1 MPLQG
6 PREGDEIMSDNR
18 LSTSP
23 PAAKKRSKLRSILSQ
38 SGVPIFFALLC
49 LVIIVASKLDLNYLI
64 GELISRLGRNLFIV
78 LSLLIPV
85 TAGLGLNFGIVIG
98 AMSGQITLI
107 IITFMQLKG
116 LFGFISALLI
126 SIPISMLFGWIVGS
140 IFNRAKGREMITGMI
155 MGFFANGVYQ
165 LLFLMMLGTI
175 IPVNMNTEVA
185 QAIML
190 SNGVGLRN
198 TIDLTNIYYS
208 LDNVFMRLINYI
220 PGVQWNG
227 IIWTDTFGPW
237 RVPLGAFFMSAIL
250 CIFITFIMK
259 TKMGQNFRAIGQDMA
274 IAEVSGIKVDKVR
287 ITAVIYSTVL
297 ASWGQM
303 IFLQNLGS
311 LNTFNAHE
319 QVGMFSVAALLVGG
333 ASVKRASIWNAIIG
347 VLLFHTLFVVSPLA
361 GQKLFGEPQ
370 IGEWFRQLISYS
382 VIAVA
387 LAMHAIQSRKK

>member
-1 MPLQG
+1 MVG
-6 PREGDEIMSDNR
+6 NR
-18 LSTSP
+18 LETVPSQR
-23 PAAKKRSKLRSILSQ
+23 KQGKLSGIFAQ
-38 SGVPIFFALLC
+38 FGVPIFFTVLC
-49 LVIIVASKLDLNYLI
+49 VASIIVSDLDINYLI
-64 GELISRLGRNLFIV
+64 GELLSRLGRNLFIV

-85 TAGLGLNFGIVIG
+85 TAGIGLNFGIVVG
-98 AMSGQITLI
+98 AMSGQIALI
-107 IITFMQLKG
+107 IITFLQLKG
-116 LFGFISALLI
+116 LLGFVTAMAVSV
-126 SIPISMLFGWIVGS
+126 PISVLFGYIVGS
-140 IFNRAKGREMITGMI
+140 IFNKAKGREMITGMI

-165 LLFLMMLGTI
+165 LLFLMLIGTL
-175 IPVNMNTEVA
+175 IPVNMNSPVA
-185 QAIML
+185 QQIML

-198 TIDLTNIYYS
+198 TIDLSNIYYS
-208 LDNVFMRLINYI
+208 LDNVFAKLFS
-220 PGVQWNG
+220 WNG
-227 IIWTDTFGPW
+227 IIWTDSLGPW
-237 RVPLGAFFMSAIL
+237 RVPLGAFFMSLLL
-250 CIFITFIMK
+250 CILITFLMK
-259 TKMGQNFRAIGQDMA
+259 TKLGQNFRAIGQDMA

-297 ASWGQM
+297 AAWGQL

-333 ASVKRASIWNAIIG
+333 ASVKRANIWNAIAG

-387 LAMHAIQSRKK
+387 LAMHAIQNRKR

>member
-1 MPLQG
+1 MA
-6 PREGDEIMSDNR
+6 DER
-18 LSTSP
+18 LSTVP
-23 PAAKKRSKLRSILSQ
+23 TEAKKGHRSRSLSQ
-38 SGVPIFFALLC
+38 YGVPIFFTVLC
-49 LVIIVASKLDLNYLI
+49 VASIIVSDLDINYLI
-64 GELISRLGRNLFIV
+64 GELLSRLGRNLFIV

-85 TAGLGLNFGIVIG
+85 TAGIGLNFGIVVG
-98 AMSGQITLI
+98 AMSGQIALI

-116 LFGFISALLI
+116 LAGFLAAMAISV
-126 SIPISMLFGWIVGS
+126 PISTLFGYIVGS

-165 LLFLMMLGTI
+165 LLFLMLIGTL
-175 IPVNMNTEVA
+175 IPVNMNSPVA
-185 QAIML
+185 RQIML

-198 TIDLTNIYYS
+198 TIDLSNIYYS
-208 LDNVFMRLINYI
+208 LDNVFARLFN
-220 PGVQWNG
+220 WNG
-227 IIWTDTFGPW
+227 IVWTDTLGPW
-237 RVPLGAFFMSAIL
+237 RVPLGAFFMSLLL
-250 CIFITFIMK
+250 CLFVVFIMK
-259 TKMGQNFRAIGQDMA
+259 TKKGQDFRAIGQDMA

-297 ASWGQM
+297 AAWGQL

-333 ASVKRASIWNAIIG
+333 ASVKKASIWNAIVG
-347 VLLFHTLFVVSPLA
+347 VILFHTLFVVSPLA

-382 VIAVA
+382 VIAAA
-387 LAMHAIQSRKK
+387 LAMHAIQSRKKH

>member
-1 MPLQG
+1 MA
-6 PREGDEIMSDNR
+6 DNR
-18 LSTSP
+18 LEAV
-23 PAAKKRSKLRSILSQ
+23 PAVKKQSRLMKVLAQ
-38 SGVPIFFALLC
+38 SGVPIFFTVLC
-49 LVIIVASKLDLNYLI
+49 VASIIASDLDINYLI
-64 GELISRLGRNLFIV
+64 GELLSRLGRNLFIV

-85 TAGLGLNFGIVIG
+85 SAGIGLNFGIVVG
-98 AMSGQITLI
+98 AMSGQIALI

-116 LFGFISALLI
+116 LFGFVSAMAISV
-126 SIPISMLFGWIVGS
+126 PISVLFGYIVGS
-140 IFNRAKGREMITGMI
+140 VFNRAKGREMITGMI

-165 LLFLMMLGTI
+165 LLFLMLIGTL
-175 IPVNMNTEVA
+175 IPVNMSSPVS
-185 QAIML
+185 QAVML

-198 TIDLTNIYYS
+198 TIDLSNIYYS
-208 LDNVFMRLINYI
+208 LDNVFARLFN
-220 PGVQWNG
+220 WNG
-227 IIWTDTFGPW
+227 IIWTDTLGPW
-237 RVPLGAFFMSAIL
+237 RVPLGAFFMSALL
-250 CIFITFIMK
+250 CIVIVFLMK

-274 IAEVSGIKVDKVR
+274 IAEVSGIKVDRVR
-287 ITAVIYSTVL
+287 IIAVIYSTVL
-297 ASWGQM
+297 AAWGQL

-333 ASVKRASIWNAIIG
+333 ASVKRAGIWNAIIG

>member
-1 MPLQG
+1 MA
-6 PREGDEIMSDNR
+6 DNR
-18 LSTSP
+18 LEAV
-23 PAAKKRSKLRSILSQ
+23 PAVRKQSKLMKVLAQ
-38 SGVPIFFALLC
+38 SGVPIFFTVLC
-49 LVIIVASKLDLNYLI
+49 VASIIASDLDINYLI
-64 GELISRLGRNLFIV
+64 GELLSRLGRNLFIV

-85 TAGLGLNFGIVIG
+85 SAGIGLNFGIVVG
-98 AMSGQITLI
+98 AMSGQIALI

-116 LFGFISALLI
+116 LLGFLSAMAISVPI
-126 SIPISMLFGWIVGS
+126 SILFGWIVGS
-140 IFNRAKGREMITGMI
+140 VFNRAKGREMITGMI

-165 LLFLMMLGTI
+165 LIFLMLIGTL
-175 IPVNMNTEVA
+175 IPVNMSSPVS
-185 QAIML
+185 QAVML

-198 TIDLTNIYYS
+198 TIDLSNIYYS
-208 LDNVFMRLINYI
+208 LDNVFARLFN
-220 PGVQWNG
+220 WNG
-227 IIWTDTFGPW
+227 IIWTDTLGPW
-237 RVPLGAFFMSAIL
+237 RVPLGAFFMSLML
-250 CIFITFIMK
+250 CIVITFLMK

-297 ASWGQM
+297 AAWGQL

-333 ASVKRASIWNAIIG
+333 ASVKRAGIWNAIIG

>member
-1 MPLQG
+1 MA
-6 PREGDEIMSDNR
+6 DNR
-18 LSTSP
+18 LEAV
-23 PAAKKRSKLRSILSQ
+23 PAVRKQSKLMKVLSQ
-38 SGVPIFFALLC
+38 SGVPIFFTVLC
-49 LVIIVASKLDLNYLI
+49 VASIIASDLDINYLI
-64 GELISRLGRNLFIV
+64 GELLSRLGRNLFIV

-85 TAGLGLNFGIVIG
+85 SAGIGLNFGIVVG
-98 AMSGQITLI
+98 AMSGQIALI

-116 LFGFISALLI
+116 LVGFLGAMAISVPI
-126 SIPISMLFGWIVGS
+126 SILFGWIVGS
-140 IFNRAKGREMITGMI
+140 VFNRAKGREMITGMI

-165 LLFLMMLGTI
+165 LIFLMLIGTL
-175 IPVNMNTEVA
+175 IPVNMSSPVS
-185 QAIML
+185 QAVML

-198 TIDLTNIYYS
+198 TIDLSNIYYS
-208 LDNVFMRLINYI
+208 LDNVFARLFN
-220 PGVQWNG
+220 WNG
-227 IIWTDTFGPW
+227 IIWTDTLGPW

-250 CIFITFIMK
+250 CIVIVFLMK
-259 TKMGQNFRAIGQDMA
+259 TKLGQNFRAIGQDMA
-274 IAEVSGIKVDKVR
+274 IAEVSGIKVDRVR

-297 ASWGQM
+297 AAWGQL

-333 ASVKRASIWNAIIG
+333 ASVKRAGIWNAIIG

-387 LAMHAIQSRKK
+387 LAMHAIQSRKKQ

>member
-1 MPLQG
+1 METVPSQRKQG
-6 PREGDEIMSDNR
+6 K
-18 LSTSP
+18 LSGIF
-23 PAAKKRSKLRSILSQ
+23 AQ
-38 SGVPIFFALLC
+38 FGVPIFFTVLC
-49 LVIIVASKLDLNYLI
+49 VASIIVSDLDINYLI
-64 GELISRLGRNLFIV
+64 GELLSRLGRNLFIV

-85 TAGLGLNFGIVIG
+85 TAGIGLNFGIVVG
-98 AMSGQITLI
+98 AMSGQIALI
-107 IITFMQLKG
+107 IITFLQLKG
-116 LFGFISALLI
+116 LLGFVTAMAVSV
-126 SIPISMLFGWIVGS
+126 PISVLFGYIVGS
-140 IFNRAKGREMITGMI
+140 IFNKAKGREMITGMI

-165 LLFLMMLGTI
+165 LLFLMLIGTL
-175 IPVNMNTEVA
+175 IPVNMNSPVA
-185 QAIML
+185 QQIML

-198 TIDLTNIYYS
+198 TIDLSNIYYS
-208 LDNVFMRLINYI
+208 LDNVFAKLFN
-220 PGVQWNG
+220 WNG
-227 IIWTDTFGPW
+227 IIWTNSLGPW
-237 RVPLGAFFMSAIL
+237 RVPLGAFFMSLLL
-250 CIFITFIMK
+250 CILITFLMK
-259 TKMGQNFRAIGQDMA
+259 TKLGQNFRAIGQDMA

-297 ASWGQM
+297 AAWGQL

-333 ASVKRASIWNAIIG
+333 ASVKRANIWNAIAG

-387 LAMHAIQSRKK
+387 LAMHAIQNRKR

>member
-1 MPLQG
+1 MA
-6 PREGDEIMSDNR
+6 DDR
-18 LSTSP
+18 LSTV
-23 PAAKKRSKLRSILSQ
+23 PAEARKGHRHGSLSQ
-38 SGVPIFFALLC
+38 YAVPIFFTVLC
-49 LVIIVASKLDLNYLI
+49 VASIIVSDLDINYLI
-64 GELISRLGRNLFIV
+64 GELLSRMGRNLFIV

-85 TAGLGLNFGIVIG
+85 TAGIGLNFGIVVG
-98 AMSGQITLI
+98 AMSGQIALI

-116 LFGFISALLI
+116 LGGFLAAMAISV
-126 SIPISMLFGWIVGS
+126 PISTLLGYIVGS
-140 IFNRAKGREMITGMI
+140 VFNRAKGREMITGMI

-165 LLFLMMLGTI
+165 LLFLMLIGTL
-175 IPVNMNTEVA
+175 IPVNMNSPVA
-185 QAIML
+185 KQIML

-198 TIDLTNIYYS
+198 TVDLTSIYYS
-208 LDNVFMRLINYI
+208 LDNVFARLFN
-220 PGVQWNG
+220 WNG

-237 RVPLGAFFMSAIL
+237 RVPLGAFFMSFLL
-250 CIFITFIMK
+250 CLFIVFIMK
-259 TKMGQNFRAIGQDMA
+259 TKKGQDFRAIGQDMA

-297 ASWGQM
+297 AAWGQL

-333 ASVKRASIWNAIIG
+333 ASVKKASIWNAIVG
-347 VLLFHTLFVVSPLA
+347 VILFHTLFVVSPLA

-382 VIAVA
+382 VIAAA
-387 LAMHAIQSRKK
+387 LAMHAIQSRKKH

>member
-1 MPLQG
+1 
-6 PREGDEIMSDNR
+6 
-18 LSTSP
+18 
-23 PAAKKRSKLRSILSQ
+23 
-38 SGVPIFFALLC
+38 
-49 LVIIVASKLDLNYLI
+49 
-64 GELISRLGRNLFIV
+64 LGRNLFIV

-85 TAGLGLNFGIVIG
+85 SAGIGLNFGIVVG
-98 AMSGQITLI
+98 AMSGQIALI

-116 LFGFISALLI
+116 LFAFLSAMAISV
-126 SIPISMLFGWIVGS
+126 PISVLFGWIVGS
-140 IFNRAKGREMITGMI
+140 VFNRAKGREMITGMI

-165 LLFLMMLGTI
+165 LLFLMLIGTL
-175 IPVNMNTEVA
+175 IPVNMSSPVS

-198 TIDLTNIYYS
+198 TIDLSNIYYS
-208 LDNVFMRLINYI
+208 LDNVFARLFN
-220 PGVQWNG
+220 WNG
-227 IIWTDTFGPW
+227 IIWTDTLGPW
-237 RVPLGAFFMSAIL
+237 RVPLGAFFMSALL
-250 CIFITFIMK
+250 CIVIVFLMK

-297 ASWGQM
+297 AAWGQL

-333 ASVKRASIWNAIIG
+333 ASVKRAGIWNAIIG

>member
-1 MPLQG
+1 MA
-6 PREGDEIMSDNR
+6 DNR
-18 LSTSP
+18 LEAV
-23 PAAKKRSKLRSILSQ
+23 PAVKKQSRLMKVLAQ
-38 SGVPIFFALLC
+38 SGVPIFFTVLC
-49 LVIIVASKLDLNYLI
+49 VASIIASDLDINYLI
-64 GELISRLGRNLFIV
+64 GELLSRLGRNLFIV

-85 TAGLGLNFGIVIG
+85 SAGIGLNFGIVVG
-98 AMSGQITLI
+98 AMSGQIALI

-116 LFGFISALLI
+116 LFGFVSAMAISV
-126 SIPISMLFGWIVGS
+126 PISVLFGYIVGS
-140 IFNRAKGREMITGMI
+140 VFNRAKGREMITGMI

-165 LLFLMMLGTI
+165 LLFLMLIGTL
-175 IPVNMNTEVA
+175 IPVNMSSPVS
-185 QAIML
+185 QAVML

-198 TIDLTNIYYS
+198 TIDLSNIYYS
-208 LDNVFMRLINYI
+208 LDNVFARLFN
-220 PGVQWNG
+220 WNG

-237 RVPLGAFFMSAIL
+237 RVPLGAFFMSALL
-250 CIFITFIMK
+250 CIVIVFLMK

-274 IAEVSGIKVDKVR
+274 IAEVSGIKVDRVR
-287 ITAVIYSTVL
+287 IIAVIYSTVL
-297 ASWGQM
+297 AAWGQL

-333 ASVKRASIWNAIIG
+333 ASVKRAGIWNAIIG

>member
-1 MPLQG
+1 MA
-6 PREGDEIMSDNR
+6 DNR
-18 LSTSP
+18 LEAV
-23 PAAKKRSKLRSILSQ
+23 PAVKKQSKLMKVLSQ
-38 SGVPIFFALLC
+38 SGVPIFFTVLC
-49 LVIIVASKLDLNYLI
+49 VASIIASDLDINYLI
-64 GELISRLGRNLFIV
+64 GELLSRLGRNLFIV

-85 TAGLGLNFGIVIG
+85 SAGIGLNFGIVVG
-98 AMSGQITLI
+98 AMSGQIALI

-116 LFGFISALLI
+116 LVGFLGAMAISV
-126 SIPISMLFGWIVGS
+126 PISVLFGWIVGS
-140 IFNRAKGREMITGMI
+140 VFNRAKGREMITGMI

-165 LLFLMMLGTI
+165 LIFLMLIGTL
-175 IPVNMNTEVA
+175 IPVNMSSPVS
-185 QAIML
+185 QAVML

-198 TIDLTNIYYS
+198 TIDLSNIYYS
-208 LDNVFMRLINYI
+208 LDNVFARLFN
-220 PGVQWNG
+220 WNG
-227 IIWTDTFGPW
+227 IIWTDTLGPW

-250 CIFITFIMK
+250 CIVIVFLMK
-259 TKMGQNFRAIGQDMA
+259 TKLGQNFRAIGQDMA
-274 IAEVSGIKVDKVR
+274 IAEVSGIKVDRVR

-297 ASWGQM
+297 AAWGQL

-333 ASVKRASIWNAIIG
+333 ASVKRAGIWNAIIG

-387 LAMHAIQSRKK
+387 LAMHAIQSRKKQ

>member
-1 MPLQG
+1 MA
-6 PREGDEIMSDNR
+6 DNR
-18 LSTSP
+18 LEAV
-23 PAAKKRSKLRSILSQ
+23 PAVKKQSRLMQVLAQ
-38 SGVPIFFALLC
+38 SGVPIFFTVLC
-49 LVIIVASKLDLNYLI
+49 VASIIASDLDINYLI
-64 GELISRLGRNLFIV
+64 GELLSRLGRNLFIV

-85 TAGLGLNFGIVIG
+85 SAGIGLNFGIVVG
-98 AMSGQITLI
+98 AMSGQIALI

-116 LFGFISALLI
+116 LFGFVSAMAISV
-126 SIPISMLFGWIVGS
+126 PISVLFGYIVGS
-140 IFNRAKGREMITGMI
+140 VFNRAKGREMITGMI

-165 LLFLMMLGTI
+165 LLFLMLIGTL
-175 IPVNMNTEVA
+175 IPVNMSSPVS
-185 QAIML
+185 QAVML

-198 TIDLTNIYYS
+198 TIDLSNIYYS
-208 LDNVFMRLINYI
+208 LDNVFARLFN
-220 PGVQWNG
+220 WNG

-237 RVPLGAFFMSAIL
+237 RVPLGAFFMSALL
-250 CIFITFIMK
+250 CIVIVFLMK

-274 IAEVSGIKVDKVR
+274 IAEVSGIKVDRVR
-287 ITAVIYSTVL
+287 IIAVIYSTVL
-297 ASWGQM
+297 AAWGQL

-333 ASVKRASIWNAIIG
+333 ASVKRAGIWNAIIG

>member
-1 MPLQG
+1 
-6 PREGDEIMSDNR
+6 MSENR
-18 LSTSP
+18 LSTNP
-23 PAAKKRSKLRSILSQ
+23 PAAKKQSKLRSILSQ
-38 SGVPIFFALLC
+38 SGVPIFFTLLC
-49 LVIIVASKLDLNYLI
+49 LVIIIASKLDLNYLI

-165 LLFLMMLGTI
+165 LLFLMMLGTM

-198 TIDLTNIYYS
+198 TIDLSNIYYS

-220 PGVQWNG
+220 PGIQWNG

-297 ASWGQM
+297 AAWGQM

>member
-1 MPLQG
+1 
-6 PREGDEIMSDNR
+6 MSENR
-18 LSTSP
+18 LSANP
-23 PAAKKRSKLRSILSQ
+23 PAAKKQSKLRSILSQ
-38 SGVPIFFALLC
+38 SGVPIFFTLLC
-49 LVIIVASKLDLNYLI
+49 LVIIIASKLDLNYLI

-116 LFGFISALLI
+116 LFGFVSALLI

-190 SNGVGLRN
+190 GNGVGLRN
-198 TIDLTNIYYS
+198 TIDLSNIYYS
-208 LDNVFMRLINYI
+208 LDNVFMRLVNYI
-220 PGVQWNG
+220 PGIEWNG

-287 ITAVIYSTVL
+287 ITAVIYSTIL
-297 ASWGQM
+297 AAWGQM

>member
-1 MPLQG
+1 MA
-6 PREGDEIMSDNR
+6 DNR
-18 LSTSP
+18 LATVPTVKNQS
-23 PAAKKRSKLRSILSQ
+23 RLRGILAQ
-38 SGVPIFFALLC
+38 SGVPIFFTVLC
-49 LVIIVASKLDLNYLI
+49 LASIIASDLDINYLI
-64 GELISRLGRNLFIV
+64 GELLSRLGRNLFIV

-85 TAGLGLNFGIVIG
+85 TAGIGLNFGIVVG
-98 AMSGQITLI
+98 AMSGQIALI
-107 IITFMQLKG
+107 VITFLQLKG
-116 LFGFISALLI
+116 LFGFLSAMAISVPL
-126 SIPISMLFGWIVGS
+126 SVLFGWIVGS

-165 LLFLMMLGTI
+165 LLFLMLIGTL
-175 IPVNMNTEVA
+175 IPVSMSSPVA
-185 QAIML
+185 QQIML

-198 TIDLTNIYYS
+198 TIDLSNIYYS
-208 LDNVFMRLINYI
+208 LDNVFARLFN
-220 PGVQWNG
+220 WNG

-237 RVPLGAFFMSAIL
+237 RVPLGAFFMSLLL
-250 CIFITFIMK
+250 CIAIVFLMK
-259 TKMGQNFRAIGQDMA
+259 TKLGQNFRAIGQDMA

-297 ASWGQM
+297 AAWGQL

-333 ASVKRASIWNAIIG
+333 ASVKRAGIWNAIVG

-387 LAMHAIQSRKK
+387 LAMHAIQNRRNR

>member
-1 MPLQG
+1 MVG
-6 PREGDEIMSDNR
+6 NR
-18 LSTSP
+18 LETVPSQR
-23 PAAKKRSKLRSILSQ
+23 KQGKLSGIFAQ
-38 SGVPIFFALLC
+38 FGVPIFFTVLC
-49 LVIIVASKLDLNYLI
+49 VASIIVSDLDINYLI
-64 GELISRLGRNLFIV
+64 GELLSRLGRNLFIV

-85 TAGLGLNFGIVIG
+85 TAGIGLNFGIVVG
-98 AMSGQITLI
+98 AMSGQIALI
-107 IITFMQLKG
+107 IITFLQLKG
-116 LFGFISALLI
+116 LLGFVTAMAVSV
-126 SIPISMLFGWIVGS
+126 PISVLFGYIVGS
-140 IFNRAKGREMITGMI
+140 IFNKAKGREMITGMI

-165 LLFLMMLGTI
+165 LLFLMLIGTL
-175 IPVNMNTEVA
+175 IPVNMNSPVA
-185 QAIML
+185 QQIML

-198 TIDLTNIYYS
+198 TIDLSNIYYS
-208 LDNVFMRLINYI
+208 LDNVFAKLFN
-220 PGVQWNG
+220 WNG
-227 IIWTDTFGPW
+227 IIWTDSLGPW
-237 RVPLGAFFMSAIL
+237 RVPLGAFFMSLLL
-250 CIFITFIMK
+250 CILITFLMK
-259 TKMGQNFRAIGQDMA
+259 TKLGQNFRAIGQDMA

-297 ASWGQM
+297 AAWGQL

-333 ASVKRASIWNAIIG
+333 ASVKRANIWNAIAG

-387 LAMHAIQSRKK
+387 LAMHAIQNRKR